1 MGLLVLFCLC
11 LGCVGS
17 SFGEKLY
24 GAYNYGT
31 EIIVAQYDSDCST
44 TKTIATFP
52 DLYFVIGNKCTFDQD
67 KGIMYAYAVNS
78 TSEKKFIYGISLTT
92 GEIISTASPPGVDL
106 RTLLMAFDPN
116 SGQLVCTGF
125 TVRGFWNQYLIDPTT
140 GEGPIVNSV
149 DGTNYGTFLGVA
161 SGFDPINSIQWAPAN
176 NVTSNLYYQI
186 GLGLDGSTH
195 MILELYSAST
205 PVYSGN
211 SDGTMYAWGYTG
223 KRVTQ
228 KWSLSD
234 NQTIFVAQVK
244 SSWLQDDSGVS
255 VYVPETN
262 TMYGILDNGDPDV
275 DYFLAGVDVNTG
287 ATKSAVFLNEAVR
300 PWCLGYVKTLS

>member
-125 TVRGFWNQYLIDPTT
+125 FQFSYSHQIFCVLTNQKTFGQVLLCEVFGISILLTQRSFFFEFQVLSLFSFVTSICRT

-176 NVTSNLYYQI
+176 NVVFISPEYLLSERKEMPFFPLIFLLTDKQSVLSNWI
-186 GLGLDGSTH
+186 GFGWFNPYDFG
-195 MILELYSAST
+195 
-205 PVYSGN
+205 
-211 SDGTMYAWGYTG
+211 
-223 KRVTQ
+223 
-228 KWSLSD
+228 
-234 NQTIFVAQVK
+234 TIF
-244 SSWLQDDSGVS
+244 
-255 VYVPETN
+255 
-262 TMYGILDNGDPDV
+262 
-275 DYFLAGVDVNTG
+275 
-287 ATKSAVFLNEAVR
+287 
-300 PWCLGYVKTLS
+300 C

>member
-24 GAYNYGT
+24 GAYDFGSGMV
-31 EIIVAQYDSDCST
+31 VAQYDSECST
-44 TKTIATFP
+44 TKNVSYFP
-52 DLYFVIGNKCTFDQD
+52 DLFFAVGNKCAFDQD
-67 KGIMYAYAVNS
+67 KGIMYSYAENS
-78 TSEKKFIYGISLTT
+78 TAQKKFIYGISLTT
-92 GEIISTASPPGVDL
+92 GEILSTTSPPGNNL
-106 RTLLMAFDPN
+106 RAPQMAFDSN
-116 SGQLVCTGF
+116 SGKIIF
-125 TVRGFWNQYLIDPTT
+125 TADDSNGFWQQYLVNPRT
-140 GEGPIVNSV
+140 GRGQNVNSV
-149 DGTNYGTFLGVA
+149 NGTNYSPFLGA
-161 SGFDPINSIQWAPAN
+161 GSGFDPVNSIQWIPAADLTMG
-176 NVTSNLYYQI
+176 TSNQL
-186 GLGLDGSTH
+186 GLGLDGS
-195 MILELYSAST
+195 IYLVLDQNSGST
-205 PVYSGN
+205 PVYSGD
-211 SDGTMYAWGYTG
+211 SAGTMYAWGYTG

-275 DYFLAGVDVNTG
+275 DYFLVGVDVNTG
-287 ATKSAVFLNEAVR
+287 ATKSAVFLNEAVW
-300 PWCLGYVKTLS
+300 PWCLGYVNDV